1 MTYPKG
7 KEKGEKWQSKRCHN
21 MPLTS
26 KVSVDLVSLVSFSY
40 GESITYFNGSTA
52 KK

>member
-1 MTYPKG
+1 
-7 KEKGEKWQSKRCHN
+7 

-40 GESITYFNGSTA
+40 GEGITYFNGSTA
-52 KK
+52 KKMKWGIIECNP